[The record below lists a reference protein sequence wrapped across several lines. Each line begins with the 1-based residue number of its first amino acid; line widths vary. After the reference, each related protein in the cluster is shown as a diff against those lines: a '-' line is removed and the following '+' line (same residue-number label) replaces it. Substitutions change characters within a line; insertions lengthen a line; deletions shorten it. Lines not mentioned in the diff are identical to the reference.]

1 MPAISALLLN
11 FICKCRWKKHTKHLP
26 LDSMV
31 HLHNSVFLPTKPSTL
46 SRQMIF
52 LCQSQGT
59 KIDVWII
66 LRTKKLVQDFARVG
80 YNILGTLS
88 KPDYLLPHKSK
99 QKNMLKFSNEG
110 LEHANFLLMR
120 RQFLDRLFQV
130 EITST
135 MGAQYILFAQWRIFN
150 LYLLGLI

>member
-1 MPAISALLLN
+1 MEYARRTRP
-11 FICKCRWKKHTKHLP
+11 
-26 LDSMV
+26 
-31 HLHNSVFLPTKPSTL
+31 L

-52 LCQSQGT
+52 VPQSSY
-59 KIDVWII
+59 KNWWLDH
-66 LRTKKLVQDFARVG
+66 LRTKKLIQDFARVG
-80 YNILGTLS
+80 YNILGALS
-88 KPDYLLPHKSK
+88 KADYLLPHKSK

-135 MGAQYILFAQWRIFN
+135 MGAQYIPQWDIYAIQHKIIWLQHTTWVFSISRHALMHIF
-150 LYLLGLI
+150 L

>member
-1 MPAISALLLN
+1 
-11 FICKCRWKKHTKHLP
+11 
-26 LDSMV
+26 
-31 HLHNSVFLPTKPSTL
+31 
-46 SRQMIF
+46 MIF